1 MAENSS
7 IPVHVLTDRT
17 NLGLEIHRIDEIAL
31 EQAMRFGIH
40 RDDHCVFFFQQIGR
54 SAMMVDFREVRFVDC
69 VAFCVLPGQV
79 HHSVTLGSVSGW
91 VLAVDPASI
100 DEMYRTVFEEFRF
113 NAVPV
118 QIEFQ
123 TAQMLDKSIALLFET
138 IRFQQGLPFQSQV
151 LRSLIQVCVGTFAA
165 IFQQHKQEN
174 VQVSS
179 RPVSI
184 CGAFKSLAIK
194 NYKSVK
200 SPAAYA
206 AMLNITASYLNEVV
220 KSVTGFSVT
229 YWIQQEVILEAKRLL
244 CYTDLTVKEIAFELG
259 YEDSAYFSRL
269 FHKVTQDT
277 PLTFRKQYRK

>member
-1 MAENSS
+1 MAENAS
-7 IPVHVLTDRT
+7 IPVHTLTDRT
-17 NLGLEIHRIDEIAL
+17 NLGLEIHRIDEITSA
-31 EQAMRFGIH
+31 EIRTFGVH
-40 RDDHCVFFFQQIGR
+40 RDDHCILLFQQTGS
-54 SAMMVDFREVRFVDC
+54 SAMMVDFREISFVDC
-69 VAFCVLPGQV
+69 VVFCVLPGQV
-79 HHSVTLGSVSGW
+79 HHSITWANITGW
-91 VLAVDPASI
+91 FLAIDLASI
-100 DEMYRTVFEEFRF
+100 DEPYRVVFEEYRL

-118 QIEFQ
+118 PVEFQ
-123 TAQMLDKSIALLFET
+123 TAQVLDKSVALLLET
-138 IRFQQGLPFQSQV
+138 IDFQKELPFQSQI
-151 LRSLIQVCVGTFAA
+151 LRSLIQVCVGTFAT

-174 VQVSS
+174 VRINS

-194 NYKSVK
+194 NYKSIK

-220 KSVTGFSVT
+220 KGVTGFSVT

-244 CYTDLTVKEIAFELG
+244 CYTNLTVKEIAFELG

-277 PLTFRKQYRK
+277 PLIFRKQYRK